1 MSYKTRSA
9 RDAFAFSL
17 SGLKAS
23 ASCAAGTAI
32 ADDGI
37 NAAGDKKLRQKREKR
52 GDSGAS
58 DDRRFGRFWL
68 ARHRRAT

>member
-1 MSYKTRSA
+1 MADKTRSA

-17 SGLKAS
+17 RGLKAS
-23 ASCAAGTAI
+23 ASFTTFMAV

-37 NAAGDKKLRQKREKR
+37 NAAWDEKLRQQPEKR
-52 GDSGAS
+52 GDSRAS
-58 DDRRFGRFWL
+58 DDTRFGRFWL